1 MYYRFTMTSR
11 LIAIAVIGFISLLFL
26 FFALGFQFG
35 QQWGADETRL
45 QANETAPSQLSFPVV
60 PPALPAQ
67 ATLGIPPAPMTAAGT
82 TPEPLSGGITAPN
95 ANPSGTLGKSN

>member
-1 MYYRFTMTSR
+1 MYYQFTMTSR

-26 FFALGFQFG
+26 LFALGFQFG

-45 QANETAPSQLSFPVV
+45 QANESAPIQFSFPLV
-60 PPALPAQ
+60 PPAFPAQ
-67 ATLGIPPAPMTAAGT
+67 STLGIPPSPMTAAGT
-82 TPEPLSGGITAPN
+82 TPAPLSGGITAPS